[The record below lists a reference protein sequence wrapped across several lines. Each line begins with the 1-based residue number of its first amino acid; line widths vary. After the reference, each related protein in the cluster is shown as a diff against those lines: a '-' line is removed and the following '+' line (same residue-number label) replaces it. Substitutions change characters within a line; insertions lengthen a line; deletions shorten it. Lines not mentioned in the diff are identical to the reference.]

1 MHRINFTFI
10 QSLYVRF
17 MKNQITCSAS
27 FNFVNLDK
35 WNIFFWCLFLK
46 WYIHIFSCF
55 IILFLDFFFPISYIG
70 ISTIDIILHTLYVK
84 DWQSESQNIA
94 CENRLLQFSSRS
106 SFDMAVRQTV
116 RKGRLYKLEKVRAVK
131 PVLQSLVDLFD
142 ELLSWMII
150 IIILQV
156 DRSHWD
162 FTTSYDGKAVSNLLY
177 FFIKVKIFGYL
188 IFMCII

>member
-46 WYIHIFSCF
+46 WYIQIFSCF

-84 DWQSESQNIA
+84 DWQSESQNIT

-116 RKGRLYKLEKVRAVK
+116 RKGRLYKLEKVRAAK